1 MKKKVWVTRDE
12 DSGELITIWK
22 QKPKLSF
29 GSWDSPNQ
37 TNRLLYDE
45 EDVDKW
51 PFGNRK
57 FGLKPGGI
65 KQMTLEI
72 NLTDG

>member
-12 DSGELITIWK
+12 DGLASMWAGKKPEYDGEYWDGENLI
-22 QKPKLSF
+22 LE
-29 GSWDSPNQ
+29 SWDSENYG
-37 TNRLLYDE
+37 TL
-45 EDVDKW
+45 
-51 PFGNRK
+51 FGNRK

-72 NLTDG
+72 TLTDG